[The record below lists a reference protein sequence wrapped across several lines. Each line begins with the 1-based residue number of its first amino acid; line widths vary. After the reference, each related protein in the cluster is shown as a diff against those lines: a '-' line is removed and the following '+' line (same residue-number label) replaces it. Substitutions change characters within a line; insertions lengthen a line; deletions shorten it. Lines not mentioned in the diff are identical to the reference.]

1 MVNTV
6 RDCYF
11 ILFDTKY
18 FILIGTS
25 ERQECKGRGGGEGG
39 GEIFVEMQQHLY
51 RYSVRNRLCGTA
63 ISASDLSISTVDLN
77 YSTATIYI
85 YLGTRKQNP
94 DTYPPLYIN
103 NYLRTCG

>member
-25 ERQECKGRGGGEGG
+25 ERQECKGRGGGGG
-39 GEIFVEMQQHLY
+39 GGGGGRDF
-51 RYSVRNRLCGTA
+51 RRTA
-63 ISASDLSISTVDLN
+63 AAPI
-77 YSTATIYI
+77 
-85 YLGTRKQNP
+85 
-94 DTYPPLYIN
+94 
-103 NYLRTCG
+103 